1 MESGLSQL
9 VEECAHRMSP
19 GVCGNRAAGDLRL
32 QGQEFTGSLTAA
44 RQVWGKVQALCLWA
58 GVVHVVASWPGLG

>member
-1 MESGLSQL
+1 MF
-9 VEECAHRMSP
+9 P
-19 GVCGNRAAGDLRL
+19 GVCGNRAAGDPCL
-32 QGQEFTGSLTAA
+32 QGQELTRSLTAA